1 MLLAPSKEN
10 EKAGLKMKIQKSKIM
25 ASSPITSWQI
35 EGENLEAVTN
45 FLFSGSQI
53 TATMKL
59 KDIERKA
66 ITNLDSILNR
76 RDFYFANKGTNCQ
89 GYGFSSGHVWI

>member
-59 KDIERKA
+59 KDICSLQEKLSQAR
-66 ITNLDSILNR
+66 
-76 RDFYFANKGTNCQ
+76 
-89 GYGFSSGHVWI
+89 